1 MLSDTLTEIDLLL
14 ESLTVLFPGFLAYFI
29 YVGLRTEEF
38 EQIKKSHIVL
48 ILFFTLLFQ
57 IVDDLSGVWMDNPF
71 YLGIYYFVLPVLVGV
86 ISDVVHRLFV
96 TVGVRMY
103 QESFINQS
111 DHLKLIDV
119 GNVTRW
125 QKTVSDYVE
134 LGEITREYYV
144 EVELS
149 SDSENAVK
157 RGFLNGYSD
166 DDIEIIR
173 YDDLSEKT
181 FQNVGTPDVDDDKL
195 TLTVELIP
203 RSEISTLRIYR
214 VRMED
219 FELE

>member
-1 MLSDTLTEIDLLL
+1 
-14 ESLTVLFPGFLAYFI
+14 
-29 YVGLRTEEF
+29 
-38 EQIKKSHIVL
+38 
-48 ILFFTLLFQ
+48 
-57 IVDDLSGVWMDNPF
+57 MDNSF
-71 YLGIYYFVLPVLVGV
+71 YLGLYYFVLPVLVGV

-103 QESFINQS
+103 QEYFVNRSN
-111 DHLKLIDV
+111 HLKLIDV

-149 SDSENAVK
+149 SDSDNTVK